1 MKLILKKGLTS
12 QRIAVFIQNSAST
25 VGAGLTGLV
34 FNSAGLAW
42 YYWREDEGNVAAT
55 AVTLATATRGTFAS
69 GGFVEKD
76 ATNLPGWYEIGIPDA
91 ALAAGAD
98 WVGVMLK
105 GATNMAPLPLEIELV
120 DVDLADTVRMGL
132 TALPNAVAQGV
143 GGLYTRGSGAG
154 QINQNSNGQVDTRTV
169 TMDANVVT
177 DAAVAADVTIAS
189 VTGAVGSVTAGVTL
203 AASAVQAIWDAATS
217 ALTIVGSIGKKLAD
231 WAVGTITTYTG
242 NTPQTGDAFARIGA
256 AGAGL
261 TSLGD
266 TRIANLDAAVSSRMA
281 TFTLPTN
288 FSALSITAAGLVAVT
303 SNVKKNQ
310 ALAAFEF
317 LMVLASDHITPATAL
332 TVTATRSIDGG
343 AFAACTNAVTEVAS
357 GVYAI
362 NLAAADLNGNVVTL
376 KFAAA
381 TADTSYVTITT
392 QP

>member
-1 MKLILKKGLTS
+1 
-12 QRIAVFIQNSAST
+12 
-25 VGAGLTGLV
+25 
-34 FNSAGLAW
+34 
-42 YYWREDEGNVAAT
+42 
-55 AVTLATATRGTFAS
+55 
-69 GGFVEKD
+69 
-76 ATNLPGWYEIGIPDA
+76 
-91 ALAAGAD
+91 
-98 WVGVMLK
+98 
-105 GATNMAPLPLEIELV
+105 
-120 DVDLADTVRMGL
+120 
-132 TALPNAVAQGV
+132 
-143 GGLYTRGSGAG
+143 
-154 QINQNSNGQVDTRTV
+154 
-169 TMDANVVT
+169 
-177 DAAVAADVTIAS
+177 
-189 VTGAVGSVTAGVTL
+189 
-203 AASAVQAIWDAATS
+203 
-217 ALTIVGSIGKKLAD
+217 
-231 WAVGTITTYTG
+231 
-242 NTPQTGDAFARIGA
+242 
-256 AGAGL
+256 
-261 TSLGD
+261 
-266 TRIANLDAAVSSRMA
+266 MA